1 MMRLE
6 SGHAV
11 VPQVLMP
18 SFMLRAMPLVFTF
31 LWSTGWIVAGYSAHY
46 ADALTFLVVRF
57 GSAAILLAALAL
69 ATGAPW
75 PRGRRAILDIAITGV
90 LLHGLYLAA
99 VWWAVR
105 HGLPAGI
112 SGLIAGLQPILT
124 ALFAPLFLGERIS
137 PIRWLGIA
145 CGFLGIALVLE
156 PQLAG
161 LAPAALW
168 AVLVPML
175 INVAGMFA
183 VTFGSF
189 YQKARVVSGDLR
201 TITAIQYIAATLVVL
216 PLAALFEPMRI
227 EWNLT
232 MVLVLA
238 WSVVVLSI
246 GGIWL
251 YLMMIRKGE
260 VSRIV
265 TFLYLVPALVAVEA
279 WLLFGEQLAP
289 LQIAGMAVTIL
300 GVALASRK

>member
-1 MMRLE
+1 M
-6 SGHAV
+6 
-11 VPQVLMP
+11 PPVL
-18 SFMLRAMPLVFTF
+18 LRAMPLVFTF
-31 LWSTGWIVAGYSAHY
+31 LWSTGWVVAGYSARY
-46 ADALTFLVVRF
+46 ADALTFLFARF
-57 GSAAILLAALAL
+57 SLAAMMLAGLAL
-69 ATGAPW
+69 ASGAPW
-75 PRGRRAILDIAITGV
+75 PRGWRAVLDIAITGI
-90 LLHGLYLAA
+90 LLHGLYLAG

-156 PQLAG
+156 PQLANVP
-161 LAPAALW
+161 PAALLGV
-168 AVLVPML
+168 AVPML
-175 INVAGMFA
+175 VNVAGMFA

-201 TITAIQYIAATLVVL
+201 TMTAIQYVAAALVVL
-216 PLAALFEPMRI
+216 PLALALEPMRI

-232 MVLVLA
+232 MALVLA
-238 WSVVVLSI
+238 WSVIVLSI

-251 YLMMIRKGE
+251 YLLMIRKGD

-279 WLLFGEQLAP
+279 WLLFGESLTG
-289 LQIAGMAVTIL
+289 LQMAGMAVTVL